1 MIHDFAT
8 SRAAPRP
15 PTGRTA
21 REDACPP
28 FDGEAG
34 AREDERRS
42 GGAAAPTFRNRKP
55 PATAIRSL
63 FRRLRRRRA
72 SGVDSAALSA

>member
-42 GGAAAPTFRNRKP
+42 GGAAAPTFSQPETAGTGHPLAFP
-55 PATAIRSL
+55 PRAPSP
-63 FRRLRRRRA
+63 RLRR
-72 SGVDSAALSA
+72 